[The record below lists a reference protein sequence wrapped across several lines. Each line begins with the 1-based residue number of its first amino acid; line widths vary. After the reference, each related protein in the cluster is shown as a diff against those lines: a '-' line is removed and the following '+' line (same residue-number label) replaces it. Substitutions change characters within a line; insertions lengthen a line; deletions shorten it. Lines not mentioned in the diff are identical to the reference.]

1 MSSDGSKCGVLQGA
15 LTAAALAMS
24 SSAVAEE
31 RPSVAPKNMQEIAPG
46 LAAYTDNVLF
56 GDIWERPELSPRD
69 RSVVTLTALIATGK
83 SAQIAGHL
91 NRGLSNGV
99 KPSEVSAIVTHLAFY
114 TGWPNAVSAINVI
127 APVFAERKTDVSA
140 LRGLKEAPLLPAL
153 DPAIG
158 PSEPRLAGVA
168 PKFAEVTDS
177 VIFGDLWRRS
187 DLSRRDRSLVTLV
200 ALAAN
205 GDTDQLPLHIRLGLA
220 NGLEKAQI
228 IEAFTHL
235 AFYAGLPKAS
245 DAIAIAERAFA
256 SQKVAGSGE
265 NPPLTLFAPGQTPQ
279 TAPASHFTGT
289 ATVTSPFKGSG
300 EARLGG
306 ATVNFQ
312 PSARTNWHVHP
323 MGQLL
328 IVTKGAGW
336 VQAEGEPVRAIKPG
350 DVVWTA
356 PGVKH
361 WHGAQPTVEMT
372 HVAVSE
378 AVEGRSVTWLEPVSD
393 EQYRGPQ

>member
-1 MSSDGSKCGVLQGA
+1 MRIEGSRRGSLQGA
-15 LTAAALAMS
+15 LTVAALAMS
-24 SSAVAEE
+24 SSAIAEE
-31 RPSVAPKNMQEIAPG
+31 RPSVAPRNMQEMAPG
-46 LAAYTDNVLF
+46 LAAYTDGVLF

-69 RSVVTLTALIATGK
+69 RSVVTLTTLIATGK
-83 SAQIAGHL
+83 SAQIASHL

-127 APVFAERKTDVSA
+127 APVFAERKIDSSV
-140 LRGLKEAPLLPAL
+140 LQGLKDAPSLPAL
-153 DPAIG
+153 DPATG
-158 PSEPRLAGVA
+158 ADERRLAGVA
-168 PKFAEVTDS
+168 PKFAELTDR
-177 VIFGDLWRRS
+177 VIFGDLWRRP
-187 DLSRRDRSLVTLV
+187 DLSRRDRSLVTLI

-205 GDTDQLPLHIRLGLA
+205 GDTGQLPFHIRLGLE

-245 DAIAIAERAFA
+245 DAIGIAERAFA
-256 SQKVAGSGE
+256 SGQVAASGE
-265 NPPLTLFAPGQTPQ
+265 TPPLTLFAPGQKPQ
-279 TAPASHFTGT
+279 TAPASNFTGT
-289 ATVTSPFKGSG
+289 ATLTSPFKGSG

-306 ATVNFQ
+306 ATVTFQ
-312 PSARTNWHVHP
+312 PGARTNWHVHP

-328 IVTKGAGW
+328 VVTKGAGW
-336 VQAEGEPVRAIKPG
+336 VQAEGEPVRVIKAG
-350 DVVWTA
+350 YVVWTA

-361 WHGAQPTVEMT
+361 WHGAQPTGEMT

-378 AVEGRSVTWLEPVSD
+378 VVAGRSVTWLEPVSD
-393 EQYRGPQ
+393 EQYRGPR